1 MAKSYVS
8 QCIIVCS
15 VLDTEAEHQGFSE
28 RRFMVVGRRRRSGG
42 RA

>member
-15 VLDTEAEHQGFSE
+15 VLDTHQGFSE
-28 RRFMVVGRRRRSGG
+28 RRLMVVGRRRRSGG

>member
-15 VLDTEAEHQGFSE
+15 VLDTHQAFSE
-28 RRFMVVGRRRRSGG
+28 RAAHGG
-42 RA
+42 GQT